1 MRRGPYQVKL
11 VFELKKFGRKVL
23 LPVLIAALQASSL
36 AAGASDEKIA
46 GTPVPCQLWVSE
58 TEKPKAV
65 MLCIHGMGLH
75 KGTFDSFGRRMAE
88 IGIPTYAIDVRGFGD
103 WPATWKVNKLDL
115 DKSIGDVGKVLE
127 HIKVKYPDVPVIVL
141 GESMGGAIALRAAAT
156 YPNLVDG
163 LVSSVPSGDR
173 FHQGDTQ
180 LKVGFNAIFGGFDK
194 PIDMSKMLLARSTK
208 NPKLREV
215 WGKDPLARFMVSPRE
230 LMQFQ
235 NFMNKNFEMASLIK
249 NKPVLFFQSLNDK
262 LVHPEGTL
270 KLEQSLATANR
281 QATYSKTCDHLIFEY
296 AQFSDDDLNFLKA
309 WIHNNVTPLGDA
321 VASLPQT
328 VASNKEENK
337 PSVIHEDPET
347 QVAVKPTDSAAPPA
361 SEKPAGASGPAQPV
375 AEVNLSPSAVA
386 STSFKG
392 QGISYWI
399 ELHRDGKFYR
409 CNNKMSFKSG
419 DAIRFHVIPE
429 GDGYAYIVMKQG
441 SSGTRAVLFPDR
453 STGTDNYLRTGQD
466 YPVPY
471 VGWLQFDAKPGTEKL
486 QLLFSKEKLDPEV
499 NVNVAPNLIAYVSPE
514 ADRSGAKDLV
524 PTRMELAW
532 DDPTPVVINPDLSDG
547 TQVASRPNRGANS
560 LVKLIYKNPGGIMAV
575 DIALAH
581 Q

>member
-1 MRRGPYQVKL
+1 M
-11 VFELKKFGRKVL
+11 FELNKFGRKVL
-23 LPVLIAALQASSL
+23 LPVLFAVV
-36 AAGASDEKIA
+36 AAGTLPAAQAEPEKIA

-58 TEKPKAV
+58 TEQPKAV

-75 KGTFDSFGRRMAE
+75 KATFDSFGRRMAE

-115 DKSIGDVGKVLE
+115 DKAIVDVGKVLE
-127 HIKVKYPDVPVIVL
+127 HMKAKYPNLPVIVL

-180 LKVGFNAIFGGFDK
+180 LKVGFNAIFSGFDK

-208 NPKLREV
+208 NPKLREQ

-270 KLEQSLATANR
+270 KLEQSLGTANR

-296 AQFSDDDLNFLKA
+296 AQFSEDDLNFLKA
-309 WIHNNVTPLGDA
+309 WIHKNVTPLGDV

-328 VASNKEENK
+328 VASNKDEDR
-337 PSVIHEDPET
+337 PSVIHEDT
-347 QVAVKPTDSAAPPA
+347 QVATKPTDTAAPA
-361 SEKPAGASGPAQPV
+361 RDKPDGNAPAQPV
-375 AEVNLSPSAVA
+375 AEVNLTPSAVSSA
-386 STSFKG
+386 TLKG

-399 ELHRDGKFYR
+399 ELHRDNKFYR

-429 GDGYAYIVMKQG
+429 SDGYAYIVMKQG
-441 SSGTRAVLFPDR
+441 SSGTRAVLFPDQN
-453 STGTDNYLRTGQD
+453 TGTDNYLRKGQD

-486 QLLFSKEKLDPEV
+486 QLLFSKDKLDPEV
-499 NVNVAPNLIAYVSPE
+499 NVNVAPNLIAYVSPD

-547 TQVASRPNRGANS
+547 TQVASTNRGANS